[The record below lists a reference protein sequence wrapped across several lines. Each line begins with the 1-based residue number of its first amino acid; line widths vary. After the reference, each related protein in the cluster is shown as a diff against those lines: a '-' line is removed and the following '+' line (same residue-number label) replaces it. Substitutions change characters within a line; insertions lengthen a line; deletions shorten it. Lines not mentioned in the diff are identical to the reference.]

1 MRTRLPTTPMGGTGL
16 VVPTQ
21 GLGCMRMTEPATLTG
36 PSEAAAVINHALDL
50 GATMIDTSDMY
61 GRGRNEEMV
70 GRALGHRRDEAV
82 LCTRFGVVFGPG
94 DSWSMRGDA
103 PFVRAS
109 CEASLKRL
117 GTDVID
123 LYYLARPHVNV
134 PLEETVGAMA
144 DLVAEG
150 KVRHLG
156 LSEVSGDELRR
167 AHAVHPISAVQS
179 EWSLGARRIET
190 MVPVCA
196 ELGVGVVPFSPN
208 GRGLLSAKGDRSAQ
222 IARTFPGR
230 EQLPDVLREIAD
242 ELGVRPGQI
251 ALAWVHH
258 RSRIWGTPVVPIPG
272 TRRVDHLEENVAAAG
287 IDLTDGDLG
296 RLDAASRGGVGA
308 GPDG

>member
-1 MRTRLPTTPMGGTGL
+1 MGGTGL
-16 VVPTQ
+16 VVPVQ

-36 PSEAAAVINHALDL
+36 PSEAAAVINRALDL

-70 GRALGHRRDEAV
+70 GRAIRHRRDEVV

-123 LYYLARPHVNV
+123 LYYLARPFVNV
-134 PLEETVGAMA
+134 PLEETIRALA

-150 KVRHLG
+150 KVRHIG
-156 LSEVSGDELRR
+156 LSEVSGEELRR
-167 AHAVHPISAVQS
+167 AHTVHPVSAVQS
-179 EWSLGARRIET
+179 EWSLGARRIEA

-208 GRGLLSAKGDRSAQ
+208 GRGLLSGRGDRSAQ
-222 IARTFPGR
+222 LARTFPGR
-230 EQLPDVLREIAD
+230 EELPGVLRDIAA
-242 ELGVRPGQI
+242 EHGVRPGQI

-258 RSRIWGTPVVPIPG
+258 RARVWGIPVTPIPG
-272 TRRVDHLEENVAAAG
+272 TRRLDHLEENVAAAD
-287 IDLTDGDLG
+287 IALTDGELA
-296 RLDAASRGGVGA
+296 RLDAASLAGV
-308 GPDG
+308 

>member
-1 MRTRLPTTPMGGTGL
+1 MRTTLPTTHMGTTGL
-16 VVPTQ
+16 VAPVQ

-70 GRALGHRRDEAV
+70 GRALRHRRDEAV

-109 CEASLKRL
+109 CEASLRRL

-134 PLEETVGAMA
+134 PLEETIGAMA

-150 KVRHLG
+150 KVRHIG
-156 LSEVSGDELRR
+156 LSEVSGAELRR
-167 AHAVHPISAVQS
+167 AHAVHPVTAVQS
-179 EWSLGARRIET
+179 EWSLGARRIEA

-208 GRGLLSAKGDRSAQ
+208 GRGLLSARADRTTQ

-230 EQLPDVLREIAD
+230 EDLPGVLRDIAA
-242 ELGVRPGQI
+242 EHGVRPGQI

-258 RSRIWGTPVVPIPG
+258 RARVWGVPVAPIPG
-272 TRRVDHLEENVAAAG
+272 TRRLDHLEENVAAAG
-287 IDLTDGDLG
+287 IALADDELA
-296 RLDAASRGGVGA
+296 RLDTASMAGG
-308 GPDG
+308 

>member
-1 MRTRLPTTPMGGTGL
+1 MRTTLPTTPMGATGL
-16 VVPTQ
+16 VAPVQ
-21 GLGCMRMTEPATLTG
+21 GLGCMRMTEPATATG
-36 PSEAAAVINHALDL
+36 PSAAATVINRALDL

-70 GRALGHRRDEAV
+70 GRAVRHRRDEVV

-144 DLVAEG
+144 GLVAEG
-150 KVRHLG
+150 KVRHIG
-156 LSEVSGDELRR
+156 LSEVSGEELRR
-167 AHAVHPISAVQS
+167 AHAVHPVSAVQS
-179 EWSLGARRIET
+179 EWSLGARRIEA
-190 MVPVCA
+190 MVPDCV

-208 GRGLLSAKGDRSAQ
+208 GRGLLSARDDRSAQ
-222 IARTFPGR
+222 LARTFPGR
-230 EQLPDVLREIAD
+230 EDLPGVLRDIAAGH
-242 ELGVRPGQI
+242 GVRPGQI

-258 RSRIWGTPVVPIPG
+258 RARVWGIPVTPIPG
-272 TRRVDHLEENVAAAG
+272 TRRLDHLQENVAAAG
-287 IDLTDGDLG
+287 IALTGTELA
-296 RLDAASRGGVGA
+296 RLDAVSPAGA
-308 GPDG
+308 

>member
-1 MRTRLPTTPMGGTGL
+1 MGGTGL
-16 VVPTQ
+16 VVPVQ

-36 PSEAAAVINHALDL
+36 PSEAAAVINRALDL

-70 GRALGHRRDEAV
+70 GRAVRRRRDEVV

-109 CEASLKRL
+109 CAASLKRL
-117 GTDVID
+117 DTDVID
-123 LYYLARPHVNV
+123 LYYLARPQVNV
-134 PLEETVGAMA
+134 PLEETIGAMA

-156 LSEVSGDELRR
+156 LSEVSGEELRR
-167 AHAVHPISAVQS
+167 AHAVHPVSAVQS
-179 EWSLGARRIET
+179 EWSLGARRIEA

-208 GRGLLSAKGDRSAQ
+208 GRGLLSARDDRSAPL
-222 IARTFPGR
+222 ARAFPGR
-230 EQLPDVLREIAD
+230 EELPGVLRDIAA
-242 ELGVRPGQI
+242 EHGVRPGQI

-258 RSRIWGTPVVPIPG
+258 RARVWGIPVTPIPG
-272 TRRVDHLEENVAAAG
+272 TRRLDHIEENVAAAD
-287 IDLTDGDLG
+287 IALTDGELA
-296 RLDAASRGGVGA
+296 RLDAASLAGV
-308 GPDG
+308 

>member
-1 MRTRLPTTPMGGTGL
+1 MRTPLPVTPMGATGL
-16 VVPTQ
+16 VVPVQ

-70 GRALGHRRDEAV
+70 GRAIRHRRAEAV
-82 LCTRFGVVFGPG
+82 LCTRFGVVFGPD

-134 PLEETVGAMA
+134 PLEETIGAMA

-150 KVRHLG
+150 KVRHIG

-167 AHAVHPISAVQS
+167 AHAVHPVSAVQS
-179 EWSLGARRIET
+179 EWSLGARRIEA

-208 GRGLLSAKGDRSAQ
+208 GRGLLNARDDRSAQ

-230 EQLPDVLREIAD
+230 EALPDVLREIAGAR
-242 ELGVRPGQI
+242 GVRPGQI

-258 RSRIWGTPVVPIPG
+258 RARVWGIAVTPIPG
-272 TRRVDHLEENVAAAG
+272 TRRLDHLEENVAAAS
-287 IDLTDGDLG
+287 IDLDDGELA
-296 RLDAASRGGVGA
+296 RLDAASTAGV
-308 GPDG
+308 